1 MERVREQIDSLVD
14 RIKDFNAKEII
25 LFGSYTDGT
34 ANEDSDVD
42 LCVITR
48 EREKRKIE
56 IIKELRRAIATVLS
70 YPVDL
75 LVYDEEEFY
84 ERANATSSFEYK
96 IKTKGVEVYEQ
107 QGFDDIEE
115 ACIRI

>member
-1 MERVREQIDSLVD
+1 MRRRLYYSDHIQMVQQM
-14 RIKDFNAKEII
+14 K
-25 LFGSYTDGT
+25 T
-34 ANEDSDVD
+34 SDVD

-56 IIKELRRAIATVLS
+56 IIKELRRAIAPVLS

-107 QGFDDIEE
+107 
-115 ACIRI
+115 